1 MAARY
6 SVNQLFLLN
15 LRIINN
21 EFYNDM
27 KTKLFFLLGAVTA
40 LILNLASCKS
50 GAADNAAAD
59 AVDTLTVDRFF
70 AEADTLAGDTIVVEG
85 LCTHLCRHGGKK
97 AFLEGADTTLV
108 LRCEAT
114 AEAGGAFSPDCVG
127 KTLVIKGVVAEN
139 RIDEAAVVEMERKYA
154 ENNEGHNCATDAKAQ
169 GQDTIDSFAARMAD
183 YRSRIAKNAEAT
195 GKAYISFYYLDAV
208 SYDIK

>member
-1 MAARY
+1 
-6 SVNQLFLLN
+6 
-15 LRIINN
+15 
-21 EFYNDM
+21 M
-27 KTKLFFLLGAVTA
+27 KTKIFSLLSVVTI
-40 LILNLASCKS
+40 LILNLASCKAGS
-50 GAADNAAAD
+50 SDNAAAKD
-59 AVDTLTVDRFF
+59 TDTLTVDRFF

-154 ENNEGHNCATDAKAQ
+154 ESNNSHNCSTDAKAQ
-169 GQDTIDSFAARMAD
+169 GQDTIDTFAARMAD
-183 YRSRIAKNAEAT
+183 YRRRIAENAETA
-195 GKAYISFYYLDAV
+195 GKAYISFYYLEAV
-208 SYDIK
+208 SYDIR

>member
-1 MAARY
+1 MCIRDRHRTLRDDTRNLPVARRRILAARELAQAGKGADWL
-6 SVNQLFLLN
+6 S
-15 LRIINN
+15 LRR
-21 EFYNDM
+21 
-27 KTKLFFLLGAVTA
+27 
-40 LILNLASCKS
+40 
-50 GAADNAAAD
+50 AAAD

-169 GQDTIDSFAARMAD
+169 SQDTIDSFAARMAD